1 MPTSSRLRPSALA
14 LSVASLCALS
24 PLAQAANDRQP
35 LTLEQTEVIDTLPL
49 PSLGVPRDSIA
60 VPVQSFTADDLQQT
74 QALGLADYLNRQVA
88 GIHVNEIQNNPL
100 QPDINYRGFTASP
113 LLGTPQG
120 LSLYVDGVRMN
131 QPFGDVV
138 SWDLIPDN
146 AISAVQLMPGSNP
159 LFGLNTLG
167 GALSVQTKNGR
178 DNPGGA
184 LQSTLGSYGRQIQ
197 EGEYGG
203 SQGAWDWFVA
213 GTYFEEDGWRDH
225 SDSDAQNLFGKLGW
239 HGDATDLQLT
249 YSFADTDLNGNGM
262 VPKSFLRRDY
272 DSVYTHPD
280 NTQNTANFLNLQWDH
295 AYSESL
301 SFSGNLYYRHIRT
314 DTFNG
319 DINDESLPEG
329 VGNPGQNI
337 IPAPGGA
344 YTTAANLAACTA
356 EFEPGGEPGEKCTGV
371 INRTDTVQS
380 NAGTFGQLSV
390 RNRLLGLDNSFAVG
404 GGFDYS
410 QVRFGQ
416 SAEYGALTADRGIL
430 GTGVFAEAGNA
441 FNLDGELDDRAV
453 RLKGNTRTWSLYSSD
468 TLTLDEG
475 LNLTVAGRYNHVSV
489 RNTDQL
495 PHYELNGAGDG
506 LSDEIDEA
514 ASLSG
519 KHSFSRLNPAIGLT
533 FSPNPSLTTYVG
545 YSEGSR
551 APTTIELGCANP
563 ESPCRLPNSMA
574 GDPPLEQ
581 VVVKTWEAGLRG
593 LIGKNVQWN
602 AGVFSSRNV
611 DDIMFVSSSTSG
623 SGYFDNF
630 GETRRRGFETAISG
644 YWSDW
649 TLGANYTFI
658 DATYQSGK
666 TFMGEANSSADD
678 GNISVHAGDR
688 IPMIPRHIFKLSAS
702 YAVSERFTVGADA
715 LGVSSSYVRG
725 NENNEHQRGGLY
737 YGSGEIGGYTVFNL
751 NTAYQIDPQWSVFA
765 RVNNLFDREY
775 ASAGMLGTNPFD
787 ASGVMRTDGAAANG
801 AVNGRRSNAV
811 GETFV
816 APGAPRTAWVG
827 VRWEFGR

>member
-1 MPTSSRLRPSALA
+1 MPTPQHFRLSALA
-14 LSVASLCALS
+14 LLVANVCALS
-24 PLAQAANDRQP
+24 LTAQADTGKT
-35 LTLEQTEVIDTLPL
+35 LTIDQTEVIGTLPL

-60 VPVQSFTADDLQQT
+60 APVQSLTADDLSRT
-74 QALGLADYLNRQVA
+74 QSLGLADYLNRQVA
-88 GIHVNEIQNNPL
+88 GIYINEIQNNPL

-138 SWDLIPDN
+138 SWDLIPTN
-146 AISAVQLMPGSNP
+146 AIASTQLMPGTNP
-159 LFGLNTLG
+159 VFGLNTLG

-184 LQSTLGSYGRQIQ
+184 VQTTLGSYGRKIG
-197 EGEYGG
+197 EAEYGG
-203 SQGAWDWFVA
+203 SQGQWDWFVA

-239 HGDATDLQLT
+239 RGESTDLKLT

-280 NTQNTANFLNLQWDH
+280 NTQNTSNFVNLQWDH
-295 AYSESL
+295 DFSDNVT
-301 SFSGNLYYRHIRT
+301 FSGNTYYRHIKT

-319 DINDESLPEG
+319 DINDESMPEG
-329 VGNPGQNI
+329 IGNPGQNI
-337 IPAPGGA
+337 LLTGGP
-344 YTTAANLAACTA
+344 YTTAANLAACIA
-356 EFEPGGEPGEKCTGV
+356 QFSPGGEPGEKCTGM
-371 INRTDTVQS
+371 INRTNTVQS
-380 NAGTFGQLSV
+380 NAGVFSQVSV
-390 RNRLLGLDNSFAVG
+390 RNELFGKDNTFAVG

-410 QVRFGQ
+410 QVRFRQ
-416 SAEYGALTADRGIL
+416 SAEYGALTADRGIV

-441 FNLDGELDDRAV
+441 FNLDGDLDDRAV
-453 RLKGNTRTWSLYSSD
+453 KLKGNTRTWSLYGSD
-468 TLTLDEG
+468 TLTLSEG
-475 LNLTVAGRYNHVSV
+475 LNLTLAGRYNHVSV

-495 PHYELNGAGDG
+495 THYELNGNA
-506 LSDEIDEA
+506 LSNVIDEN

-519 KHSFSRLNPAIGLT
+519 NHSFSRFNPAIGLT
-533 FSPNPSLTTYVG
+533 FSPTQSLTTYVG

-574 GDPPLEQ
+574 GDPPLDQ
-581 VVVKTWEAGLRG
+581 VVTKTWEAGLRG
-593 LIGKNVQWN
+593 VIGTNVQWN
-602 AGVFSSRNV
+602 AGVFSSRNI

-630 GETRRRGFETAISG
+630 GETRRRGIETGIAG
-644 YWSDW
+644 VWGDW
-649 TLGANYTFI
+649 ALGANYTFI
-658 DATYQSGK
+658 DATYQSDK
-666 TFMGEANSSADD
+666 TFLGEANSSADN
-678 GNISVHAGDR
+678 GNISVKSGDR
-688 IPMIPRHIFKLSAS
+688 IPMIPRNILKLSANYS
-702 YAVSERFTVGADA
+702 VTEQFNIGADA
-715 LGVSSSYVRG
+715 ISVSGSYARG
-725 NENNEHQRGGLY
+725 NENNDHQSGGLY
-737 YGSGEIGGYTVFNL
+737 YGSGKIGGYTVFNL
-751 NTAYQIDPQWSVFA
+751 NTAYQITPDWRVFA

-775 ASAGMLGTNPFD
+775 ATAGMLGANPFD
-787 ASGVMRTDGAAANG
+787 ASGVMRTDGAAGNG
-801 AVNGRRSNAV
+801 TVNGRRSNAV

-816 APGAPRTAWVG
+816 APGAPRTAWIG
-827 VRWEFGR
+827 VRYEFGGPNR